1 MKILVVD
8 GQGGGL
14 GKAIIEGILKA
25 GIAAEITAVG
35 TNAIATAA
43 MLKGGAAQG
52 ATGENAVIYNSKR
65 VDFIVGTLGIAFA
78 NSMQGEITPKMA
90 SAIGES
96 EAKKLLVPSSKCGAD
111 IIGTVDRPMASYID
125 EIVSKLG

>member
-43 MLKGGAAQG
+43 ILKGGAAQG

-78 NSMQGEITPKMA
+78 NSMQGEITPPRW
-90 SAIGES
+90 
-96 EAKKLLVPSSKCGAD
+96 LRQLVKVRLKNCWFHRQNAEQTSSG
-111 IIGTVDRPMASYID
+111 
-125 EIVSKLG
+125 L